1 MSNLVMKYGR
11 SPWFAAFLNFIIWG
25 SGYVYIGHRLI
36 LGIGLVIVSVLNFL
50 ILLSIPEAI
59 LLQGSELF
67 SLWLS
72 FIWIALSFLFA
83 VDVYRETKEI
93 NAI

>member
-1 MSNLVMKYGR
+1 MKYGR
-11 SPWFAAFLNFIIWG
+11 SPWFAAFLNFVIWG
-25 SGYVYIGHRLI
+25 SGYVYIGHRMV
-36 LGIGLVIVSVLNFL
+36 LGIGLVIVFVLNFL
-50 ILLSIPEAI
+50 ILISLPETI

-83 VDVYRETKEI
+83 ADVYRETKEI

>member
-1 MSNLVMKYGR
+1 MRYGR
-11 SPWFAAFLNFIIWG
+11 SPWLAAFLNLLVWG
-25 SGYVYIGHRLI
+25 SGYVYIGHRMI
-36 LGIGLVIVSVLNFL
+36 LGVGLVIVSILNFL

-59 LLQGSELF
+59 LLRGSELF

-72 FIWIALSFLFA
+72 FIWIALSVLFA
-83 VDVYRETKEI
+83 IDVYRETKEI